1 MTAFGGIFRS
11 PALEGVDDADDAGEG
26 ARVVGIDL
34 DSGVVRLR
42 AARRD
47 HAEEPEAPSPPED

>member
-1 MTAFGGIFRS
+1 VTAFGGIFRS
-11 PALEGVDDADDAGEG
+11 PALEGVDDAEDSGER

-42 AARRD
+42 AARPDRP
-47 HAEEPEAPSPPED
+47 EEPEASSPSDD

>member
-11 PALEGVDDADDAGEG
+11 PALEGVDDSEDNGEG

-34 DSGVVRLR
+34 ESGIVRLR
-42 AARRD
+42 AARPDRP
-47 HAEEPEAPSPPED
+47 EEGEPSSPSGD

>member
-11 PALEGVDDADDAGEG
+11 PALEGVDGSEDSGEG

-47 HAEEPEAPSPPED
+47 RPEESEPSSPSAD

>member
-1 MTAFGGIFRS
+1 MTAFGGIVRS
-11 PALEGVDDADDAGEG
+11 PAIEGVDDSGDSGED

-42 AARRD
+42 AARPGR
-47 HAEEPEAPSPPED
+47 PEDPEPSGPSAD

>member
-11 PALEGVDDADDAGEG
+11 PALEGVDDSEDNGEG
-26 ARVVGIDL
+26 AHVVGIDL

-42 AARRD
+42 AARPDRPED
-47 HAEEPEAPSPPED
+47 AEPSAPSAD

>member
-11 PALEGVDDADDAGEG
+11 PALEGVDGSADGGEG

-42 AARRD
+42 AARPDR
-47 HAEEPEAPSPPED
+47 PEDPEPSSPSAD

>member
-11 PALEGVDDADDAGEG
+11 PAIEGVDDSEDDGEG

-42 AARRD
+42 AARPD
-47 HAEEPEAPSPPED
+47 PVEEPEPSSPSAD

>member
-11 PALEGVDDADDAGEG
+11 PALEGVDDAEGDGEG

-42 AARRD
+42 AGRRD
-47 HAEEPEAPSPPED
+47 RVEEPEAPSPPDD